1 MKAIICK
8 KPGIF
13 EEIEQQDPVPSKGE
27 TIVKIKKI
35 GICGTD
41 YHAFKGQQPFF
52 TYPRILGHELA
63 AEVVDSNEVFTSG
76 QAVAPI
82 PYLHC
87 KKCKTC
93 LAGKPNCCP
102 KIKTMGVHVDGGMRE
117 FTSIPNSNLVRADG
131 LTDEQIATVECL
143 AIGAHAVRRSQ
154 ISKGQW
160 AAVVGTGPIGIG
172 TLHFARLSGAK
183 TIAIDINE
191 ERLLHCKEVL
201 GVDHCINALQN
212 PIDALKDLT
221 NGDLAD
227 VVYEATGAP
236 VAMENSFNYVGHGGK
251 LVLVSIVK
259 GKISFEDPL
268 FHSREMTVMSSRN
281 ATHEDFNNVMN
292 ALREQKIDISPFV
305 THRCQFDELTS
316 LFEKWSNPDSKVIK
330 GIVSF

>member
-1 MKAIICK
+1 MKAIICQ

-13 EEIEQQDPVPSKGE
+13 EQIEQKDPTPSKGE
-27 TIVKIKKI
+27 TIVRIKKI

-52 TYPRILGHELA
+52 SYPRILGHELA
-63 AEVVDSNEVFTSG
+63 AEVVQSNEEFVSG

-82 PYLHC
+82 PYLNC
-87 KKCKTC
+87 GKCKTC
-93 LAGKPNCCP
+93 LSGKTNCCQN
-102 KIKTMGVHVDGGMRE
+102 IKTMGVHVDGGMRE
-117 FTSIPNSNLVRADG
+117 FTSIPSSNLVRAEG

-143 AIGAHAVRRSQ
+143 AIGAHAIRRSQ
-154 ISKGQW
+154 ISEGQW

-172 TLHFARLSGAK
+172 ILHFARISGAK

-191 ERLLHCKEVL
+191 ERLMHCKEVL
-201 GVDHCINALQN
+201 GVDHCINALDN

-221 NGDLAD
+221 NGNLPD
-227 VVYEATGAP
+227 VVFEATGAP

-259 GKISFEDPL
+259 GRISFDDPL

-281 ATHEDFNNVMN
+281 ATRDDFNDVIN
-292 ALREQKIDISPFV
+292 ALREQKIDIEHFV
-305 THRCQFDELTS
+305 THRCQFDELIS
-316 LFEKWSNPDSKVIK
+316 IFEKWSKTDSKVIK